1 MIWEVTSYSGFSQNS
16 DVPPSDEMIINP
28 LGFYHLAMVCS
39 RIESDHEAHLTGEKR
54 RLELSVT
61 C

>member
-28 LGFYHLAMVCS
+28 LGVTTLPWFVVESS
-39 RIESDHEAHLTGEKR
+39 RTTRLT
-54 RLELSVT
+54 
-61 C
+61 